1 MRFSLPSV
9 RLAPKNSGLS
19 FKKLTHLFPRPVSVD
34 SRISSPA
41 PQGGN
46 NLEPSLQV
54 EETPRKP
61 EAR

>member
-9 RLAPKNSGLS
+9 RLALKNSGLS
-19 FKKLTHLFPRPVSVD
+19 FQKLTHLVPRPVSVD
-34 SRISSPA
+34 SCISSPA
-41 PQGGN
+41 PQGDS